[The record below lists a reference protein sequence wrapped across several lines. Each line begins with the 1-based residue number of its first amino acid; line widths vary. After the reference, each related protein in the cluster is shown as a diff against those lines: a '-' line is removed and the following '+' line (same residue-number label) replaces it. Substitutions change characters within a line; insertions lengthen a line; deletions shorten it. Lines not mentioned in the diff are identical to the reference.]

1 MSEQDVHKALRRAQL
16 NDATRKLVGEA
27 RKGSTHIAMYQ
38 PKNDLLSAALAVDL
52 LLTEEEAS

>member
-16 NDATRKLVGEA
+16 NDATRKLVGES
-27 RKGSTHIAMYQ
+27 RKGSTYIAMYQ

-52 LLTEEEAS
+52 LLTEEEAN